1 MLRISL
7 TREKAIEIAEI
18 TFAIVGIL
26 FFTRSLKAVI
36 GGSLDSLV
44 RYGVFMMSM
53 IMLTLRWQLTLY
65 VLSGDLALL
74 ALNALSFC
82 SFSWSEM
89 PGTTNVQ
96 VREILYMMSFAL
108 YIAGRFP
115 LRKQVILLSW
125 GLEVA
130 ALLSTI
136 WAFTMPA
143 GMHRNDKFAG
153 AWKGI
158 YPQKNEL
165 STMMTLSAAAHLPLL
180 FDPTYNRIWAAAGL
194 GLSLF
199 VTLMTTSKS
208 GLIIFFVLVIALF
221 LLRTLRWRNLV
232 MVMIFSVLFGLA
244 VPGLT
249 VFFSNWD
256 AIMIGLGR
264 DPTLTGRTDIWGY
277 SFMRLAQRPWLGYAR
292 GVFWDKKSIYPG
304 EAGIAVV
311 GVPPINL
318 LSGTYAPPHA
328 HNGVVDLLLE
338 VGVVGLIFFVISL
351 GVFLM
356 RAIKRIYVTNTPEDF
371 GPLVFFTFFFMYNI
385 TESLL
390 MRGENIF
397 WVYYMVFAYS
407 IRLGGQEIID
417 EPTLIPRKTPEM
429 VAAARDRASSPPS

>member
-18 TFAIVGIL
+18 AFTILGIL
-26 FFTRSLKAVI
+26 FFTRSLREVVGRAP
-36 GGSLDSLV
+36 DSLV
-44 RYGVFMMSM
+44 RYGVFAMSTA
-53 IMLTLRWQLTLY
+53 LLALRWQMTLY
-65 VLSGDLALL
+65 VLRGDLALF

-82 SFSWSEM
+82 SFAWSEL
-89 PGTTNVQ
+89 PSTTNLQ
-96 VREILYMMSFAL
+96 VREILYMFSFAL

-130 ALLSTI
+130 AILSTI
-136 WAFTMPA
+136 WAFAMPA
-143 GMHRNDKFAG
+143 GVHRGDKFAG

-165 STMMTLSAAAHLPLL
+165 STMMTLGAAAHLPLL
-180 FDPTYNRIWAAAGL
+180 FDPSYNRIWAAAGL

-208 GLIIFFVLVIALF
+208 GLIIFFVLVATLF

-232 MVMIFSVLFGLA
+232 MVMICSVILGLS

-264 DPTLTGRTDIWGY
+264 DPTLTGRTEIWGY
-277 SFMRLAQRPWLGYAR
+277 AFMRLAQRPWLGYAR
-292 GVFWDKKSIYPG
+292 GVFWDPQSVYPG
-304 EAGIAVV
+304 EAGIVVV
-311 GVPPINL
+311 GLPPMNL
-318 LSGTYAPPHA
+318 LAQTYAPPHA

-338 VGVVGLIFFVISL
+338 VGIVGLILFVISMM
-351 GVFLM
+351 VFLI
-356 RAIKRIYVTNTPEDF
+356 RAVKRIYVTNTPEDF

-390 MRGENIF
+390 LRSENIF

-407 IRLGGQEIID
+407 IRLGGQEVIE
-417 EPTLIPRKTPEM
+417 EPTLVPRHTPE
-429 VAAARDRASSPPS
+429 AIASRDRT